1 MSKPQVHDGVVPGP
15 ERSRRGSAVAATALA
30 AVLLMGI
37 GLSPVVATEPVPQ
50 ADVSAAAA
58 GLDSESASRL
68 VAMAQ
73 ELAESVTHGE
83 ISEEQAREFLRKMSR
98 RLAA

>member
-1 MSKPQVHDGVVPGP
+1 MSKPQVHDDVVPGP

-37 GLSPVVATEPVPQ
+37 GLGPVVATEPVPQ
-50 ADVSAAAA
+50 ADVSAA
-58 GLDSESASRL
+58 GLDSEIASRL